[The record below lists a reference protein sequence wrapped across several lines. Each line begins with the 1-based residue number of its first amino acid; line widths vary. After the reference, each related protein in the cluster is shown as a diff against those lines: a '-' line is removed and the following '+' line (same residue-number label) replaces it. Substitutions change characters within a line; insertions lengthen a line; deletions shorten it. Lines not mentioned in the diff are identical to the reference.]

1 MVRCHASLAQLTDS
15 PVWNCAMMSSGTC
28 ARITNL
34 LNDIKDCQG
43 SIAMVSMVTVT
54 LISMTICKHILW
66 ALDRKD
72 QPETNISDAML
83 LFSSCCNFFCIKN
96 YFRALA
102 CWQICKMESYVSG
115 KTLVPTHTSV
125 LWILSSVID
134 SA

>member
-1 MVRCHASLAQLTDS
+1 MHNVKCITRSKSSKPRARPFAHLQRQTSAMVRCHASLAQLTDS

-83 LFSSCCNFFCIKN
+83 LFSSCCNFLCIKN
-96 YFRALA
+96 YLCALA
-102 CWQICKMESYVSG
+102 C
-115 KTLVPTHTSV
+115 
-125 LWILSSVID
+125 
-134 SA
+134 